1 MKPWSSSTQ
10 TGSAS
15 NMNGNA
21 FMAESNTPQA
31 QTPRRNS
38 RFIPEAERGWY
49 TPEQRPTSSMM
60 RRSSSGQSSP
70 SGWFENRRRSSI
82 TAFKAKWASP
92 TWEKKQL
99 PKGEEVLTGQ
109 EDTMV
114 APPQIEMTEEAEE
127 EALSSGNEEEDDD
140 DPRLHARHPRERSSS
155 VPDLPQMQIARSR
168 TPSRK
173 DRNEREIEQ
182 PQPAKESLGAKRG
195 QPMKINLE
203 SLQTAVNKKHVNPEE
218 PPTPLQLTNQNS
230 FTPSLELQRTRSIHH
245 PSRGYAWK
253 PESHKEHKGYVP
265 PSHRNPT
272 SMQAFYDSH
281 FGSSSGFR
289 SVAGL
294 ADDMFHPI
302 GSAKHMLSKLG
313 NTKKHN
319 AEKKI
324 KQQQQDAING
334 GVIDE
339 SALQESSSSSSK
351 DSFLSWR
358 GLPFSPAIFGMGSS
372 SSMQANEQQ
381 ASQKRTVHPGEYEPE
396 LIPTVHRDPH
406 THRYFKK
413 LEGNVVILGG
423 YRGSILRDAT
433 THQMIWVPLKVG
445 VGLRRPTLE
454 LGLTEAAEDN
464 SEELVIADEMLSG
477 IGNMVDTGKRLLV
490 RCAHKKRTKVHSWG
504 FDWRLTLS
512 KSSEK
517 FEKFLQELYDAS
529 SDQVENRKGAK
540 VVAHS
545 MGGLV
550 AMHALARTKNP
561 KIFESLVFAST
572 PFLGT
577 ANILGPFAYGDA
589 ALWNDEICS
598 PRATFSFRSS
608 FYLLPTHPTN
618 EKEKI
623 DTAAGRCFE
632 EEDGKPHDVDF
643 LDPETWNDL
652 GFSPCVQRGGRKA
665 AADYLRKNAT
675 KKSIS
680 IDGQIEDTNT
690 QRETSLL
697 TKKSSRNDPEKDS
710 TDKVPAMPLANVQM
724 DGEDISSSKPA
735 KAVNVAIQKGQKLA
749 GDEDDTEHTLH
760 PANRQESND
769 QQAKEEG
776 IDEEAEEAMS
786 WAYLEKTLAET
797 KQFFYELRTSFKQES
812 FEKGLYPPIS
822 ILTSGRT
829 PTVRGALVWP
839 KGSEALEKQEAK
851 AKAKAVEEGKPEPEL
866 PITTDEDH
874 WKRTARL
881 RDYSRM
887 LYAPGDGVILRE
899 SSISLP
905 GQWGKLLVKDDA
917 SLDERGKHPLT
928 NEEGVVET
936 SHRHV
941 TLLSDVDGIGRCLE
955 ACRRARMNGWP
966 KVAVTKS

>member
-1 MKPWSSSTQ
+1 MKAWTSSYQTATSSNISGNANISESST
-10 TGSAS
+10 
-15 NMNGNA
+15 
-21 FMAESNTPQA
+21 PQG

-49 TPEQRPTSSMM
+49 TPPEQRPTSSMM
-60 RRSSSGQSSP
+60 RRSSSGQSTP

-82 TAFKAKWASP
+82 NALKAKWASP
-92 TWEKKQL
+92 TWDMEQL
-99 PKGEEVLTGQ
+99 PKGEEILTGQ
-109 EDTMV
+109 EDTIA
-114 APPQIEMTEEAEE
+114 APRIEMTEEAEE
-127 EALSSGNEEEDDD
+127 GALSSGNEEEDDD
-140 DPRLHARHPRERSSS
+140 DDPHLLARHPRERSSS

-168 TPSRK
+168 SPSRPDK
-173 DRNEREIEQ
+173 EKIEQ
-182 PQPAKESLGAKRG
+182 PQPIKESLSAKRG
-195 QPMKINLE
+195 QPMKIDLE
-203 SLQTAVNKKHVNPEE
+203 SLQSAVNKKHVNPEE

-253 PESHKEHKGYVP
+253 PESQKENKGYVP

-302 GSAKHMLSKLG
+302 GSAKQMLSKLG
-313 NTKKHN
+313 NTKK
-319 AEKKI
+319 EKKF

-339 SALQESSSSSSK
+339 SALHESAPTSK

-372 SSMQANEQQ
+372 SSMQANDQN
-381 ASQKRTVHPGEYEPE
+381 SQKRTVHPGEYEPE

-454 LGLTEAAEDN
+454 LGLTETAEDN

-477 IGNMVDTGKRLLV
+477 IGNMIDTGKRLLI

-504 FDWRLTLS
+504 FDWRLSLS

-517 FEKFLQELYDAS
+517 FEKFLQELYDSS
-529 SDQVENRKGAK
+529 SDQAENRKGAK

-608 FYLLPTHPTN
+608 FYLLPTHSRN
-618 EKEKI
+618 EKEMS
-623 DTAAGRCFE
+623 DTAGGRCFE
-632 EEDGKPHDVDF
+632 EEDGQPHDVDF
-643 LDPETWNDL
+643 LDPEVWNDL
-652 GFSPCVQRGGRKA
+652 GFSPCIKRGGRKA
-665 AADYLRKNAT
+665 AAEYLRRNAT
-675 KKSIS
+675 RKRIS
-680 IDGQIEDTNT
+680 INGHIEDINA
-690 QRETSLL
+690 QRDTSLL
-697 TKKSSRNDPEKDS
+697 SKNPSRNDPEKDNADNIP
-710 TDKVPAMPLANVQM
+710 TMPLTNVQM
-724 DGEDISSSKPA
+724 DGEDAEKSKPA
-735 KAVNVAIQKGQKLA
+735 KVVNEAIRKGQKIA
-749 GDEDDTEHTLH
+749 GDEDDTEETLH
-760 PANRQESND
+760 PANRQGDNE
-769 QQAKEEG
+769 QQAEDR

-797 KQFFYELRTSFKQES
+797 KQFFYELRTSFKQED
-812 FEKGLYPPIS
+812 FEKGLYPPVS

-851 AKAKAVEEGKPEPEL
+851 AKAKAAEEGKPEPEL
-866 PITTDEDH
+866 PNTTSEDH

-899 SSISLP
+899 SSIALP
-905 GQWGKLLVKDDA
+905 GQWGKLLVKNDA
-917 SLDERGKHPLT
+917 SLDEYGKHALT

-955 ACRRARMNGWP
+955 ACRRARVNGWP
-966 KVAVTKS
+966 KVAISES